1 MPAKALL
8 LTVLCSLTVA
18 EQTSSAVSLSCSL
31 LLCSVLLVY
40 TADATCSQSSLQQQL
55 APSWRSLYRALHAD
69 VRPPNGA
76 LATAAAHS
84 GMLREDV
91 IGRVV
96 GGGACVWVALCRRS
110 NGESP
115 FFTFLKSCGTFDT
128 VH

>member
-1 MPAKALL
+1 
-8 LTVLCSLTVA
+8 V
-18 EQTSSAVSLSCSL
+18 
-31 LLCSVLLVY
+31 
-40 TADATCSQSSLQQQL
+40 
-55 APSWRSLYRALHAD
+55 LHAD

-110 NGESP
+110 NGKPTATSLIATHKALCNTLLDVTGRLNW
-115 FFTFLKSCGTFDT
+115 FR
-128 VH
+128 